1 MELLKSQLKQVIGGT
16 GGGGTS
22 PDGPVREPKEKQ
34 AEPVFATAS
43 SSEPVASTKPTKP

>member
-1 MELLKSQLKQVIGGT
+1 MELFKSQLKQVIGGT

-34 AEPVFATAS
+34 AAPEFTTS
-43 SSEPVASTKPTKP
+43 SADSSAPVAVPKP